1 MESFLLFMSGL
12 GDGCTL
18 PHLKATSNQW
28 PNNGK
33 THLLGHVSVT
43 ENCSPKTTRF
53 RASLAGVS
61 WRTEPMPI
69 RAKTDWRIILLL
81 NLEAQKLARLTRLD
95 WHSRAAPL
103 EVARIG

>member
-1 MESFLLFMSGL
+1 MLFMSGL
-12 GDGCTL
+12 GDGCSL
-18 PHLKATSNQW
+18 PHLKATSNPW

-69 RAKTDWRIILLL
+69 RAKTDWRLILLL
-81 NLEAQKLARLTRLD
+81 NLEAQTLARLTRLD

-103 EVARIG
+103 EVARVG